1 MVVKGLNPDHGDR
14 AREQGLDPYER
25 LIRTEMASRQRQL
38 EDARRASER
47 QKEERTGVRPLVGKG
62 LLPREQTRITD
73 VSQIGDE
80 YSTAAFWGMA
90 HSWQGNF
97 GLYGHGE
104 QQDTLVRGLLSTTS
118 PPIMLMELNSRQ
130 TFNMMDVELCTDFM
144 MVMQAFQMLA
154 DQKEKRHL
162 LPLAGIL
169 QGQGPHFCP
178 GGNHHPVAPA
188 GSTNWTMCTRSAN
201 SSFMMH
207 VKSLSI
213 PTICA
218 ITGNAI
224 GGGCAQALNCTE
236 RVGTQ
241 NGSAAFGN
249 ISRGACPI
257 GWLSLHLPKT
267 VGLAAAM
274 DVYLHDLTLSAY
286 GVFKAGLTSR
296 VCPDNKSTKATAFEM
311 AVRMASHPYARLCA
325 MVQSQITTRRFS
337 DEAYGLHLCGQLGQ
351 MSFPGVKKEE
361 SSMPKKAVSETIA
374 LEDFRKGIR
383 GPRAAASGQQ
393 RVKGKLRQD
402 SASDA
407 EDEADDNA
415 EGCTEEPQPFPST
428 TGHARPVQLPQA
440 AAGISACAQCGER
453 GSSGTAYGGR
463 FFCDRCWPSV
473 RAGTIQQPQGVVC
486 ARCGDSRDLF
496 PDGNSYQC
504 RMCGPGV
511 GLVTQ
516 GGKKEDAKKLCAT
529 CGAGGP
535 SLAGRHGGGAYSSH
549 FYCNGCWGRW
559 EAWPGKL
566 EEPPTDIGTDHSHD
580 SGTEGTVLDSDRACF
595 TSGSEME

>member
-1 MVVKGLNPDHGDR
+1 MAAKGLNPDHGER
-14 AREQGLDPYER
+14 ARDQGLDTYER

-38 EDARRASER
+38 EDAKRARER
-47 QKEERTGVRPLVGKG
+47 QKEDRTGVRPLVGKG
-62 LLPREQTRITD
+62 LLPREQFRMTD
-73 VSQIGDE
+73 VSQIRDD
-80 YSTAAFWGMA
+80 YSGACFWGMA
-90 HSWQGNF
+90 HSWQGMF

-104 QQDTLVRGLLSTTS
+104 QQETLVRGLLSTTC

-144 MVMQAFQMLA
+144 FMMDAFSMLMK
-154 DQKEKRHL
+154 QKEKRHL
-162 LPLAGIL
+162 HPLAGIL

-178 GGNHHPVAPA
+178 GGNHHPVAPPGA
-188 GSTNWTMCTRSAN
+188 TQWSMCTRSAN
-201 SSFMMH
+201 SSFLAQ
-207 VKSLSI
+207 VKSLGI
-213 PTICA
+213 PTITA

-224 GGGCAQALNCTE
+224 GGGVAQSLNCTE

-257 GWLSLHLPKT
+257 GWLSMHLPKT

-274 DVYLHDLTLSAY
+274 DVYLNDLTLSAA

-311 AVRMASHPYARLCA
+311 AVRMASHPYARLSA
-325 MVQSQITTRRFS
+325 MVQSGISIHRFNH
-337 DEAYGLHLCGQLGQ
+337 EANGLFLCSQMGQ
-351 MSFPGVKKEE
+351 MVFPGVKKEAN
-361 SSMPKKAVSETIA
+361 KKVASETIA
-374 LEDFRKGIR
+374 VEDFRKAIR
-383 GPRAAASGQQ
+383 GPRAAKPGGQQ
-393 RVKGKLRQD
+393 RMKGKLRQD

-407 EDEADDNA
+407 EDEADDAA
-415 EGCTEEPQPFPST
+415 EGCAEPQPFPST

-440 AAGISACAQCGER
+440 AAQAAGISACARCGDQ

-473 RAGTIQQPQGVVC
+473 RAGASQPEGMVC

-496 PDGNSYQC
+496 PDGTSYQC

-511 GLVTQ
+511 GLVAP
-516 GGKKEDAKKLCAT
+516 GGRKEDGNKLCAT
-529 CGAGGP
+529 CGACSP
-535 SLAGRHGGGAYSSH
+535 ALAGRHGGGAYSSH
-549 FYCNGCWGRW
+549 FYCNGCWRKW
-559 EAWPGKL
+559 EAWPAKL

-580 SGTEGTVLDSDRACF
+580 SGTEGTILDSDRACF
-595 TSGSEME
+595 TSGSDME